1 MPAIRPIKQK
11 ELIRFLRKLDFIGP
25 YSGGKHQFMV
35 RGDLRIRI
43 PNPHKKDI
51 GKNLLKIILKEAEIS
66 KETWEKLYN
75 VFIKIRVNPLRS
87 SQAFFMNN
95 NSHVYI
101 NTFYVYDYG

>member
-35 RGDLRIRI
+35 KGNLRIRI

-51 GKNLLKIILKEAEIS
+51 RKNLLKIILKEAEIS
-66 KETWEKLYN
+66 NETWEKL
-75 VFIKIRVNPLRS
+75 
-87 SQAFFMNN
+87 
-95 NSHVYI
+95 
-101 NTFYVYDYG
+101 